1 MKNASLLIIS
11 ALFSFLLLIFRQEL
25 LDEKPFLTEAGPAVF
40 DALYD
45 TVIRQVSYIVKPP
58 ISSHNMVS
66 ISVLIK
72 DSVNVLIGV
81 PSRSFHLDKV
91 LLASVFTQAVR
102 QMNDKETIHPT

>member
-1 MKNASLLIIS
+1 M
-11 ALFSFLLLIFRQEL
+11 
-25 LDEKPFLTEAGPAVF
+25 F

-58 ISSHNMVS
+58 FSSHNMVS

-81 PSRSFHLDKV
+81 PSRTFHLDKV
-91 LLASVFTQAVR
+91 LLVLVSSPAVR